1 MNPWPSIGAIPALLA
16 HQGGWDEILMIVGP
30 LAVVGGALWL
40 ANKRAAELE
49 AAEAAAETP
58 SAEAAP
64 AGDDT

>member
-1 MNPWPSIGAIPALLA
+1 MNPWQLVGVVSPLLA

-49 AAEAAAETP
+49 AAEAATETA
-58 SAEAAP
+58 SADTATA
-64 AGDDT
+64 DDG